1 MPFCPQCKMEYV
13 EGISKCTDCDV
24 ALVPELP
31 KGPEHEYENEGMV
44 GVFGAKDSFEATIM
58 KGILEEAG
66 IPVWEKAEVVDWQG
80 SFTTGPLAEEVLA
93 VPESRAQE
101 ALEIIRKTV
110 ESSGISDSSEE

>member
-1 MPFCPQCKMEYV
+1 MPFCPQCKAEYV
-13 EGISKCTDCDV
+13 EGIEKCTDCDV

-44 GVFGAKDSFEATIM
+44 GVFGAGNEFEASIM

-101 ALEIIRKTV
+101 ALEIIRQTV
-110 ESSGISDSSEE
+110 ESAGKGEAAQE